1 MRIRFKH
8 VVGLSIL
15 LLLLTFSLGAQP
27 LPSLP
32 AASGV
37 VSGALPNGISYFLVS
52 NPSSKGRADFAL
64 VQKGPAREDVSRSA
78 LAQLPH
84 FQGERPY
91 QFLAKLGV
99 GYDNFGFIRSTEAS
113 TTFFFHDVP
122 VGQAALRDT
131 VLLLLFDISETCP
144 YEQALI
150 VCGDVDKDVVRERM
164 NVFSMMVTPRERVPE
179 PDPYEWKPS
188 ETPVV
193 RFSRTAPQEE
203 ATLTVRY
210 SSPRT
215 PREAMNTA
223 QPLVT
228 ELFAEELGGIVRER
242 LERVFR
248 DGGIPLA
255 GVSSQYRGSGKGPGA
270 ELYSFSVTTGRDDL
284 LRATE
289 AFGAVLGELD
299 AHGASLR
306 EFQGAKDRFLSSL
319 APATAALSNGEW
331 VDRCASAFLY
341 GAGLTDPAYVTS
353 FFTSRNIASQRELEL
368 FNDFVSALLDPSKA
382 VTLRYVSPSERL
394 DSDALKAAFAKG
406 WSSASGGSS
415 VREYGAN
422 QSDTLALY
430 VPKTKAKLKQTV
442 SEPITGGELW
452 TFSNGMRVIYKRS
465 TVEKGMFYYGFLL
478 NGGYAGVPDL
488 AQGEGGFI
496 ADMLTL
502 NDIGGSTGA
511 SFLKML
517 ESNGISFNPSVSLTD
532 FRITGRAPSS
542 RLQLLL
548 KSLLTLSRE
557 RALNADAYAY
567 YRSGER
573 LRLSMD
579 RKQHDGIHAVVDSIM
594 CPDYRYSAGKRPYGL
609 TDDLPQRAAKYFDG
623 IFSSC
628 NDGVLVL
635 VGDLDP
641 YMLKKVLPK
650 YMGGFM
656 TGGMRSIRPQV
667 EFNLRSGWSTYTVE
681 AGDSV
686 VGSGEPCITVA
697 ESAVLPFTPERY
709 YSFRV
714 AAMELRKHLAG
725 ALARTGMYAEV
736 SDELELFPAERLSL
750 RIVCRPAEEEGLP
763 ADVVPEDPLRVL
775 GVLRSALAAFSSD
788 GPSASSVAASKAEL
802 QSALE
807 ASMSDPAFLADA
819 AMMRYSAG
827 KDMVTGYK
835 SKVGAVTPS
844 SVKEILSALDSGSKV
859 EFVVY

>member
-8 VVGLSIL
+8 VIGLSIL
-15 LLLLTFSLGAQP
+15 LILLTFSLGAQP

-37 VSGALPNGISYFLVS
+37 VTGTLPNGISYFLVS

-64 VQKGPAREDVSRSA
+64 VQKGPSREDVSRNA
-78 LAQLPH
+78 LAELPH

-99 GYDNFGFIRSTEAS
+99 GYENFGFIRSTEAS

-122 VGQAALRDT
+122 VGQAAVRDT
-131 VLLLLFDISETCP
+131 ALLLLFDISETCP

-150 VCGDVDKDVVRERM
+150 VCGDVDKAVLRERM

-179 PDPYEWKPS
+179 PAPYEWKPS

-193 RFSRTAPQEE
+193 RFSQAAPQEE

-228 ELFAEELGGIVRER
+228 ELFAEELGAIVRER
-242 LERVFR
+242 AGRAFR

-255 GVSSQYRGSGKGPGA
+255 AASSQYRGSDKGPGA
-270 ELYSFSVTTGRDDL
+270 ELYSFTVTTDRNDL
-284 LRATE
+284 LRAAE
-289 AFGAVLGELD
+289 SLGAILGELD
-299 AHGASLR
+299 THGASLR

-319 APATAALSNGEW
+319 APATAFLSNGEW
-331 VDRCASAFLY
+331 VEKCASAFLY
-341 GAGLTDPAYVTS
+341 GAGLSDPEYVTS

-368 FNDFVSALLDPSKA
+368 FNDFVSALLDPAKA
-382 VTLRYVSPSERL
+382 LILRYVSSTQI
-394 DSDALKAAFAKG
+394 DAESLKSAFASG
-406 WSSASGGSS
+406 WSSVSDRTA
-415 VREYGAN
+415 VREYVSN
-422 QSDTLALY
+422 QSDTLGLY
-430 VPKTKAKLKQTV
+430 VPKVKARLKQTV
-442 SEPITGGELW
+442 TEPVTGGELW
-452 TFSNGMRVIYKRS
+452 TFANGMRVIYKRS
-465 TVEKGMFYYGFLL
+465 TAVKGMFSYGFLL
-478 NGGYAGVPDL
+478 NGGFADVPDL

-496 ADMLTL
+496 ADMLAL
-502 NDIGGSTGA
+502 NDIGGTTGA

-517 ESNGISFNPSVSLTD
+517 ESNGISFIPSVSLTD
-532 FRITGRAPSS
+532 FRIEGRAPSS

-557 RALNADAYAY
+557 RAVNADAYGY
-567 YRSGER
+567 YRTCER

-579 RKQHDGIHAVVDSIM
+579 RRQHDGIHAVVDSIM
-594 CPDYRYSAGKRPYGL
+594 CPDYRYMAGKRPYGL
-609 TDDLPQRAAKYFDG
+609 TDDLPQRAAEYFDG

-641 YMLKKVLPK
+641 YMLKKVLPR

-656 TGGMRSIRPQV
+656 TGGMHSTRPQV
-667 EFNLRSGWSTYTVE
+667 DFNLRSGWSTYTVE
-681 AGDSV
+681 ARDSV
-686 VGSGEPCITVA
+686 VGNGEPCITVA
-697 ESAVLPFTPERY
+697 ESAMLPFTPERY
-709 YSFRV
+709 FSFRV

-725 ALARTGMYAEV
+725 SLAGTGMYAEV

-750 RIVCRPAEEEGLP
+750 RIVCRPASEDGLP
-763 ADVVPEDPLRVL
+763 SDVVPEDPLRVL
-775 GVLRSALAAFSSD
+775 GVLRSALAAFTAE
-788 GPSASSVAASKAEL
+788 GPAAASLASSKAALLSVL
-802 QSALE
+802 DTSVT
-807 ASMSDPAFLADA
+807 DPAFLTEA

-835 SKVGAVTPS
+835 SKVGAVTPA
-844 SVKEILSALDSGSKV
+844 SVKEVLSALDSGSKV
-859 EFVVY
+859 EYVVY

>member
-1 MRIRFKH
+1 MRFRFGQFL
-8 VVGLSIL
+8 VLSIL
-15 LLLLTFSLGAQP
+15 LPLLTFSLGAQP

-32 AASGV
+32 AASEV
-37 VSGALPNGISYFLVS
+37 VTGILPNGISYFLVS

-64 VQKGPAREDVSRSA
+64 VQKGPAREDVSRNV
-78 LAQLPH
+78 LAELPH
-84 FQGERPY
+84 FQGEKPY

-99 GYDNFGFIRSTEAS
+99 GYDNFGYIRSTEAS

-122 VGQAALRDT
+122 VGQAAVRDT

-150 VCGDVDKDVVRERM
+150 VCGDVDKAVVRERM
-164 NVFSMMVTPRERVPE
+164 DVFSMMVTQRERVPE
-179 PDPYEWKPS
+179 PDPYEWNPS
-188 ETPVV
+188 EVPVV
-193 RFSRTAPQEE
+193 RFSQAAPQEE

-215 PREAMNTA
+215 PREAMNTV

-228 ELFAEELGGIVRER
+228 ELFAQELGGIVRER

-255 GVSSQYRGSGKGPGA
+255 VASSQYRGSDKGPGA

-306 EFQGAKDRFLSSL
+306 EFQEAKDRFLSSL
-319 APATAALSNGEW
+319 SPATAALSNGEW
-331 VDRCASAFLY
+331 VDKCASAFLY
-341 GAGLTDPAYVTS
+341 GAGLSDPAYVTS

-368 FNDFVSALLDPSKA
+368 FNDFVSALLDPFKA
-382 VTLRYVSPSERL
+382 QTLRYVSSDRL
-394 DSDALKAAFAKG
+394 DPEELKEAFAKG
-406 WSSASGGSS
+406 WSSALGGA
-415 VREYGAN
+415 VAREYGAN
-422 QSDTLALY
+422 QSDTLGLY

-442 SEPITGGELW
+442 SEPVTGGELW

-465 TVEKGMFYYGFLL
+465 TAVKGMFSYGFLQ
-478 NGGYAGVPDL
+478 NGGFADVPDL

-517 ESNGISFNPSVSLTD
+517 ESNGISFAPSVSLTD
-532 FRITGRAPSS
+532 FRIAGRAPSS
-542 RLQLLL
+542 KLQLLL

-557 RALNADAYAY
+557 RAVNAGAYDY
-567 YRSGER
+567 YRTCER

-594 CPDYRYSAGKRPYGL
+594 CPDFRYMAGKRPNGL
-609 TDDLPQRAAKYFDG
+609 SDDLPQRAAKYFDG

-656 TGGMRSIRPQV
+656 TGSMHSTRPQV

-681 AGDSV
+681 SEDSA

-697 ESAVLPFTPERY
+697 ESAVVPFTPERY

-725 ALARTGMYAEV
+725 ALAGTGMYVEV
-736 SDELELFPAERLSL
+736 SDEFELFPAERMSL
-750 RIVCRPAEEEGLP
+750 RIVCRPAAEEGLP
-763 ADVVPEDPLRVL
+763 ADIVPEDPLRVL
-775 GVLRSALAAFSSD
+775 GVLRSALAGFSSE
-788 GPSASSVAASKAEL
+788 GPSASSVEASRAAL
-802 QSALE
+802 QSELE

-819 AMMRYSAG
+819 AMLRYSAG

-835 SKVGAVTPS
+835 SKVGAVTPE

>member
-8 VVGLSIL
+8 VIGLSIL

-37 VSGALPNGISYFLVS
+37 VTGTLPNGISYFLVS

-64 VQKGPAREDVSRSA
+64 VQKGPAREDVSRNA
-78 LAQLPH
+78 LAELPH

-122 VGQAALRDT
+122 VDQAAVRDT

-150 VCGDVDKDVVRERM
+150 VCGDVDKAVVRERM

-179 PDPYEWKPS
+179 PDPYEWNPS

-193 RFSRTAPQEE
+193 RFSQAAPQEE

-228 ELFAEELGGIVRER
+228 ELFAEELGAIVRER
-242 LERVFR
+242 AGRAFR

-255 GVSSQYRGSGKGPGA
+255 AASSQYRGSDKGPGA
-270 ELYSFSVTTGRDDL
+270 ELYSFTVTTDRNDL
-284 LRATE
+284 LRAAE
-289 AFGAVLGELD
+289 SLGAILGELD
-299 AHGASLR
+299 THGASLR

-319 APATAALSNGEW
+319 APATAFLSNGEW
-331 VDRCASAFLY
+331 VEKCASAFLY
-341 GAGLTDPAYVTS
+341 GAVLSDPEYVTS

-368 FNDFVSALLDPSKA
+368 FNDFVSALLDPAKA
-382 VTLRYVSPSERL
+382 LILRYVSSTQI
-394 DSDALKAAFAKG
+394 DAESLKSAFASG
-406 WSSASGGSS
+406 WSSVSDRTA
-415 VREYGAN
+415 VREYVSN
-422 QSDTLALY
+422 QSDTLGLY
-430 VPKTKAKLKQTV
+430 VPKVKARLKQTV
-442 SEPITGGELW
+442 SEPVTGGELW
-452 TFSNGMRVIYKRS
+452 TFANGMRVIYKRS
-465 TVEKGMFYYGFLL
+465 TAVKGMFSYGFLL
-478 NGGYAGVPDL
+478 NGGYADVPDL

-496 ADMLTL
+496 ADMLAL
-502 NDIGGSTGA
+502 NDIGGTTGA

-517 ESNGISFNPSVSLTD
+517 ESNGISFIPSVSLTD
-532 FRITGRAPSS
+532 FRIEGRAPSS

-557 RALNADAYAY
+557 RAVNADAYGY
-567 YRSGER
+567 YRTCER

-579 RKQHDGIHAVVDSIM
+579 RRQHDGIHAVVDSIM
-594 CPDYRYSAGKRPYGL
+594 CPDYRYMAGKRPYGL
-609 TDDLPQRAAKYFDG
+609 TDDLPQRAAVYFDD
-623 IFSSC
+623 IFSHC

-641 YMLKKVLPK
+641 YMLKKVLPR

-656 TGGMRSIRPQV
+656 TGGMHSTRPQV
-667 EFNLRSGWSTYTVE
+667 DFNLRSGWSTYTVE
-681 AGDSV
+681 AEDSV

-697 ESAVLPFTPERY
+697 ESAMLPFTPERY
-709 YSFRV
+709 FSFRV

-725 ALARTGMYAEV
+725 ALAGTGMYAEV

-750 RIVCRPAEEEGLP
+750 RIVCRPASEEGLP
-763 ADVVPEDPLRVL
+763 SDVVPEDPLRVL
-775 GVLRSALAAFSSD
+775 GVLRSALAAFTAE
-788 GPSASSVAASKAEL
+788 GPAAASLASSKAALLSVL
-802 QSALE
+802 DTSVT
-807 ASMSDPAFLADA
+807 DPAFLTEA

-835 SKVGAVTPS
+835 SKVGAVTPA
-844 SVKEILSALDSGSKV
+844 SVKEVLSALDSGSKV
-859 EFVVY
+859 EYVVY

>member
-8 VVGLSIL
+8 VIGLSIL

-37 VSGALPNGISYFLVS
+37 VTGTLPNGISYFLVS

-64 VQKGPAREDVSRSA
+64 VQKGPAREDVSRNA
-78 LAQLPH
+78 LAELPH

-99 GYDNFGFIRSTEAS
+99 GYENFGFIRSTEAS

-122 VGQAALRDT
+122 VGQAAVRDT
-131 VLLLLFDISETCP
+131 ALLLLFDISETCP

-150 VCGDVDKDVVRERM
+150 VCGDVDKAVLRERM

-179 PDPYEWKPS
+179 PDPYEWNPS
-188 ETPVV
+188 ETPIV
-193 RFSRTAPQEE
+193 RFSQAAPQEE

-228 ELFAEELGGIVRER
+228 ELFAEELGAIVRER
-242 LERVFR
+242 AGRAFR

-255 GVSSQYRGSGKGPGA
+255 AVSSQYRGSDKGPGA
-270 ELYSFSVTTGRDDL
+270 EMYSFTVTTDRNDL
-284 LRATE
+284 LRAAE
-289 AFGAVLGELD
+289 SLGAIFGELD
-299 AHGASLR
+299 TYGASLR

-319 APATAALSNGEW
+319 TPATASLTNGEW
-331 VDRCASAFLY
+331 VEKCASAFLY
-341 GAGLTDPAYVTS
+341 GAGLSDPEYVTS

-368 FNDFVSALLDPSKA
+368 FNDFVSALLDPAKA
-382 VTLRYVSPSERL
+382 LILRYVSSTQI
-394 DSDALKAAFAKG
+394 DAESLKSAFAAS
-406 WSSASGGSS
+406 WSSVSDRTA
-415 VREYGAN
+415 VREYVSN
-422 QSDTLALY
+422 QSDTLGLY
-430 VPKTKAKLKQTV
+430 VPKVKARLKQTV
-442 SEPITGGELW
+442 TEPVTGGELW
-452 TFSNGMRVIYKRS
+452 TFANGMRVIYKRS
-465 TVEKGMFYYGFLL
+465 TAVKGMFSYGFLL
-478 NGGYAGVPDL
+478 NGGFADVPDL

-496 ADMLTL
+496 ADMLAL
-502 NDIGGSTGA
+502 NDIGGTTGA

-532 FRITGRAPSS
+532 FRIEGRAPSS

-557 RALNADAYAY
+557 RAVNADAYGY
-567 YRSGER
+567 YRTCER

-579 RKQHDGIHAVVDSIM
+579 RRQHDGIHAVVDSIM
-594 CPDYRYSAGKRPYGL
+594 CPDYRYMAGKRPYGL
-609 TDDLPQRAAKYFDG
+609 TDDLPQRAAEYFDG

-635 VGDLDP
+635 VGDLEP
-641 YMLKKVLPK
+641 YMLKKVLPR

-656 TGGMRSIRPQV
+656 TGGMHSTRPQV
-667 EFNLRSGWSTYTVE
+667 DFNLRSGWSTYTVE
-681 AGDSV
+681 ARDSV

-697 ESAVLPFTPERY
+697 ESAMLPFTPERY
-709 YSFRV
+709 FSFRV

-725 ALARTGMYAEV
+725 ALAGTGMYAEV

-750 RIVCRPAEEEGLP
+750 RIVCRPASEDGLP
-763 ADVVPEDPLRVL
+763 SDVVPEDPLRVL
-775 GVLRSALAAFSSD
+775 GVLRSALAAFTAE
-788 GPSASSVAASKAEL
+788 GPAAASLASSKAALLSVL
-802 QSALE
+802 DTSVT
-807 ASMSDPAFLADA
+807 DPAFLTEA

-835 SKVGAVTPS
+835 SKVGAVTPA
-844 SVKEILSALDSGSKV
+844 SVKEVLSALDSGSKV
-859 EFVVY
+859 EYVVY

>member
-8 VVGLSIL
+8 VIGLSIL
-15 LLLLTFSLGAQP
+15 PLLLTFSLGAQP

-64 VQKGPAREDVSRSA
+64 VQKGPAREDVSRTA
-78 LAQLPH
+78 LAELPH

-99 GYDNFGFIRSTEAS
+99 GYDKFGYIRSTEAS

-122 VGQAALRDT
+122 VDQAAVRDT

-150 VCGDVDKDVVRERM
+150 VCGDVDKSVMRERM

-193 RFSRTAPQEE
+193 RFSQAAPQEE

-255 GVSSQYRGSGKGPGA
+255 GVSSQYRGSDKGPGA
-270 ELYSFSVTTGRDDL
+270 ELYSFSVTTAREDL

-299 AHGASLR
+299 VHGASLR

-319 APATAALSNGEW
+319 APATASLSNGEW
-331 VDRCASAFLY
+331 VDKCASAFLY
-341 GAGLTDPAYVTS
+341 GAGLADPAYVTS

-382 VTLRYVSPSERL
+382 LTLRYVSPSRL
-394 DSDALKAAFAKG
+394 DADSVKAAFAAG
-406 WSSASGGSS
+406 WSSASGMTA

-430 VPKTKAKLKQTV
+430 VPKAKAKLKQTV
-442 SEPITGGELW
+442 SEPVTGGELW
-452 TFSNGMRVIYKRS
+452 TFANGMRVIYKRS
-465 TVEKGMFYYGFLL
+465 TAVKGMFSYGFLL
-478 NGGYAGVPDL
+478 NGGFAGVPDL

-532 FRITGRAPSS
+532 FRIAGRAPSS

-557 RALNADAYAY
+557 RALNADAYGY

-594 CPDYRYSAGKRPYGL
+594 CPDFRYMAGKRPYGL
-609 TDDLPQRAAKYFDG
+609 SDDLPQRAAEYFKE
-623 IFSSC
+623 IFSHC

-686 VGSGEPCITVA
+686 AGSGEPCITVA

-725 ALARTGMYAEV
+725 ALAGTGMYAEV
-736 SDELELFPAERLSL
+736 SDELELFPVERLSL
-750 RIVCRPAEEEGLP
+750 RIVCRPAAEEGLP
-763 ADVVPEDPLRVL
+763 ADIVPEDPLRVL
-775 GVLRSALAAFSSD
+775 GVLRSALAGFSSD
-788 GPSASSVAASKAEL
+788 GPSASSVAASKSAL
-802 QSALE
+802 QSVLD
-807 ASMSDPAFLADA
+807 ASMSDPDFLVDA
-819 AMMRYSAG
+819 AMMRYSVG

-835 SKVGAVTPS
+835 SKVGAVTPA